1 MSGAPPFTALS
12 GWVAGSSVS
21 RDTFRSARLPATF
34 SASTRPGPMNG
45 VHRPRLHE
53 MSKDLL
59 ESEMALARA
68 ALEAARNEIVA
79 ATLIV
84 GRLEAEKV
92 RRERK
97 EKV

>member
-1 MSGAPPFTALS
+1 
-12 GWVAGSSVS
+12 
-21 RDTFRSARLPATF
+21 
-34 SASTRPGPMNG
+34 
-45 VHRPRLHE
+45 